1 MTMDRIGQ
9 FLIWPLQC
17 LVWHP
22 ERIAMVAGLSLL
34 VGVGVTIARRRVAWP
49 LVVVSLAWFVFSG
62 WEWYC
67 RVREYNIRVDL
78 MLVWPV
84 LLPLTAWGVIAGVM
98 RSKRGR
104 RPVDDG

>member
-1 MTMDRIGQ
+1 MERIGQ
-9 FLIWPLQC
+9 FLIWPLQW

-22 ERIAMVAGLSLL
+22 ERIAVVAGSLLL

-84 LLPLTAWGVIAGVM
+84 LLPLTAWGLIAGVM
-98 RSKRGR
+98 RSKRGLQ
-104 RPVDDG
+104 PGDDS